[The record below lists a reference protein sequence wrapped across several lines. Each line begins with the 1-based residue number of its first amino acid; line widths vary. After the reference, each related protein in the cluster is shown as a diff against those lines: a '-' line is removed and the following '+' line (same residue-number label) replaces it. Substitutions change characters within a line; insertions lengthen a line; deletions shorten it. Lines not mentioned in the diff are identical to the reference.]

1 MWQEKEQKG
10 KTQKVGDASGEKKLL
25 EKTKKKKRNVK
36 KKMVNNRRRKVQWKM
51 RLKIMKMH

>member
-25 EKTKKKKRNVK
+25 EKTKKKKECK
-36 KKMVNNRRRKVQWKM
+36 KENGQ
-51 RLKIMKMH
+51 